1 MACGATLALAGL
13 AVAAGVG
20 IAAVQI
26 GLSLAREGAARSGIP
41 TPLARPPISMPCPR
55 AGGDVSNRSLLTSG
69 EPGKIGGNETQWPA
83 LRVGPILMV
92 NGVSMIRARV
102 HGGRIELQEPIPES
116 WEGQMVKILPLEPED
131 PLPDLD
137 RLLKVLHDLGPMEF
151 EPGERERIEGEL
163 KELNRVSREAMGRI
177 LGGRR

>member
-1 MACGATLALAGL
+1 
-13 AVAAGVG
+13 
-20 IAAVQI
+20 
-26 GLSLAREGAARSGIP
+26 
-41 TPLARPPISMPCPR
+41 
-55 AGGDVSNRSLLTSG
+55 
-69 EPGKIGGNETQWPA
+69 
-83 LRVGPILMV
+83 
-92 NGVSMIRARV
+92 MIRARV